1 MTPAAAYADLAAGD
15 AARRTGFG
23 VAQRRAVLAKL
34 AAEIRARESE
44 IMAALAADL
53 GKPPVEVRISEIIPV
68 LSEIRHTAKH
78 LKRWA
83 RPRRVWPTLAMLGTR
98 GTIRPEPKGTVLII
112 APWNYPLCLALG
124 PLVSAIAAG
133 NAAVIK
139 PSELAPATSALIA
152 QIVAA
157 ALPDD
162 LVRVVEGGVE
172 TATELLSQ
180 PFDHIFFTGSPAVG
194 RVVMAAAAKTLAS
207 VTLELGGKSPV
218 ILGPGADLKK
228 AARMVAWG
236 KFQNAGQTC
245 IAPDH
250 VYVPRAVQGAFTDAL
265 RAEIARMYGARPQTS
280 ASYARLIGAK
290 HFTRL
295 KALLEEAVGQGARL
309 VTGGE
314 AEESAR
320 YLAPTVL
327 TDVPGEATLMREEI
341 FGPVLPVIAYD
352 DLETVLAEIAAGEKP
367 LALYLFA
374 RDRAVIERVS
384 AATTSGGVGVNVTL
398 AHFLHLNLPFG
409 GVGNSGLGA
418 AHGRWGFA
426 AFSHEKP
433 VLENRFA
440 VLDPLM
446 PPYTKTSARLA
457 KLVQKLTG

>member
-1 MTPAAAYADLAAGD
+1 MTPAEVYTQLAAGD
-15 AARRTGFG
+15 AARRTDFTL
-23 VAQRRAVLAKL
+23 AKRRAVLAKL
-34 AAEIRARESE
+34 AAELRARESE

-53 GKPPVEVRISEIIPV
+53 GKPPVEVRISEIIPI
-68 LSEIRHTAKH
+68 LSEIRHTSKH

-83 RPRRVWPTLAMLGTR
+83 KPRRVWPTLSMLGTR

-152 QIVAA
+152 QIAAA
-157 ALPDD
+157 ALPSD
-162 LVRVVEGGVE
+162 LVAVVEGGVE
-172 TATELLSQ
+172 VSTELLAQ

-218 ILGPGADLKK
+218 ILGSGANLQK

-250 VYVPRAVQGAFTDAL
+250 VYVPRGDQAAFTQAL
-265 RAEIARMYGARPQTS
+265 RAEIAKMYGATPETS
-280 ASYARLIGAK
+280 RSFARLIGAR

-295 KALLEEAVGQGARL
+295 KGLLDEALAKGATLITGGVAEEA
-309 VTGGE
+309 
-314 AEESAR
+314 AR

-327 TDVPGEATLMREEI
+327 TDVPGEAALMREEI

-352 DLETVLAEIAAGEKP
+352 DLETVLAEIEAGEKP
-367 LALYLFA
+367 LALYLFTK
-374 RDRAVIERVS
+374 DRTLINRIS

-433 VLENRFA
+433 ILENRFA

-446 PPYTKTSARLA
+446 PPYTKMSARLA
-457 KLVQKLTG
+457 KAVQKLVG